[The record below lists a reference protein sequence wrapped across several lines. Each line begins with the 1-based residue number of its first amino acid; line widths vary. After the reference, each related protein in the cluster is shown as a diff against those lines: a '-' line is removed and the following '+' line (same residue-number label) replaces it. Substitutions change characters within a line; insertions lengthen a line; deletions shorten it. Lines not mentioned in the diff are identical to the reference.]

1 MNNYE
6 HLKDGLGLWSELIS
20 KNKNLEN
27 RPALFLDRDGTIVR
41 YEEYLHDPL
50 KIKINNN
57 ICSLIRECNLIN
69 IPIIE
74 ITNQSGI
81 GRGKYSWNDFNKTEK
96 EIRKILSMQ
105 DAQINMLCACAFHQ
119 DAKNTYRIK
128 EHSWRKPNSGMIEE
142 AVSIFNINLQKSWI
156 IGDSISDI
164 QSGFNAGIKGG
175 ILYNNKD
182 KSFNPKSN
190 FIIKYADTSQNLKWL
205 INEFIE

>member
-1 MNNYE
+1 MF
-6 HLKDGLGLWSELIS
+6 DAI
-20 KNKNLEN
+20 
-27 RPALFLDRDGTIVR
+27 FLDRDGTIVR

-81 GRGKYSWNDFNKTEK
+81 GRGKYSWKDFNKTEK

-119 DAKNTYRIK
+119 DGKNTYRIK

-190 FIIKYADTSQNLKWL
+190 FIVKYADTSQNLKWL